1 MAFFHKVTKATTQDG
16 EHEMAENEKKKKIVF
31 LSLLLSIKPAP
42 TGAHCFFPDPLHPW
56 GGEDLSG
63 NGFTVIMDTP
73 PP

>member
-42 TGAHCFFPDPLHPW
+42 MGAHCFFPDPLHP
-56 GGEDLSG
+56 
-63 NGFTVIMDTP
+63 
-73 PP
+73 

>member
-1 MAFFHKVTKATTQDG
+1 MESTRWLK
-16 EHEMAENEKKKKIVF
+16 MKKKKIVF

-73 PP
+73 PPHKQITTQKQN